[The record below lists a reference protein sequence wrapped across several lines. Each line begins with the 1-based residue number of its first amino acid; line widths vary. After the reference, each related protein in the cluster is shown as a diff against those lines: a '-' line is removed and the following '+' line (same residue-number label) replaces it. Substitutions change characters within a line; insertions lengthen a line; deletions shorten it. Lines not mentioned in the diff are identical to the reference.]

1 MEYFPKFLDPR
12 LPARL
17 EGLALRAK
25 AIVEGY
31 VAGRHR
37 SPYHGFSVEFAEH
50 REYAPGDD
58 LRYLDWKVFG
68 RTDKFYLKRFQE
80 ETDLTCGL
88 LVDASE
94 SMRYRSDRAAWSK
107 WECAQCTAAALA
119 YLVLHRQDRV
129 GLTVFSEQAQ
139 TVLRPDAGASRFK
152 DVVQALEAASPAGG
166 TVLGR
171 VLHETAERYRRR
183 GLIVVLSDFFA
194 PLGDV
199 SVGLRHLRHRRHDV
213 IAVQIL
219 DPQEMEFSFREPIR
233 FRGLEGFPTQL
244 ADPRSLRPAYLREF
258 GRFLAQLRAAC
269 RGLSIDYLLVR
280 TDWPLDRVLTQ
291 YLLTRAERG
300 RG

>member
-1 MEYFPKFLDPR
+1 VEYFPKFLDPR
-12 LPARL
+12 LPAQL

-50 REYAPGDD
+50 REYSPGDD

-94 SMRYRSDRAAWSK
+94 SMRYRSERAPWSK
-107 WECAQCTAAALA
+107 WECARTTAAALA
-119 YLVLHRQDRV
+119 YLVLNRQDRV
-129 GLTVFSEQAQ
+129 GLTIFAEK
-139 TVLRPDAGASRFK
+139 TGTTLRPEAGADRFK
-152 DVVQALEAASPAGG
+152 DLVQALEAGAPAGR
-166 TVLGR
+166 TALER

-183 GLIVVLSDFFA
+183 GLIVVISDFFS
-194 PLGDV
+194 PLDEV

-213 IAVQIL
+213 IVVHIL
-219 DPQEMEFSFREPIR
+219 DPQEMEFSFREPLR
-233 FRGLEGFPTQL
+233 FRGMEGLPKKL
-244 ADPRSLRPAYLREF
+244 ADPRSLRQAYLREF
-258 GRFLAQLRAAC
+258 GRFLSGLRAAC
-269 RGLSIDYLLVR
+269 RGLNIDYLLLR
-280 TDWPLDRVLTQ
+280 TDWPLDRALTQ
-291 YLLTRAERG
+291 YLLTRSR
-300 RG
+300 RIRI